1 MANKPNNPALWSRA
15 KSLAKQKF
23 DVYPSAYANGW
34 AAKWYKGKGGTW
46 SKAQDGMEIM
56 ANGGTNNPGFQAL
69 PDHVQAK
76 ILANMGYGGYYNP
89 IMKDG
94 GEPNGEMALGQMAAV
109 QDKMNKLLQ
118 FVKPDD
124 NLDPWIASKLAVMDH
139 SADAIADYMMYGPEA
154 EEMEQMKNGGGIPE
168 RYKNMGFTKVGAK
181 RQSTRPGKKWMVLA
195 KKGDDY
201 KVVHGGYKGMK
212 DYTQHGSEKRRENF
226 WNRMGGKNSAK
237 ATDPFSPLYWHKRFG
252 TWAEGGEIPMA
263 KDGTNVSIV
272 DFLQSQ
278 GAQSDFAT
286 RKNLAENIYGI
297 ANYSGTADQ
306 NMQLLRYM
314 SGQQPAPGQPVYK
327 DFPSAKAAPAP
338 QVRRAPVEDKPLPR
352 KSSLML
358 RQSKE
363 PLPANFKNE
372 QNLQSGVVVDKRANQ
387 AYIIENGKVR
397 RSFPVLTGQNPEGTS
412 NPYSVAEL
420 ENNPAGRATP
430 TGAFQMQPRADI
442 YGAPGFHIN
451 PIAAF
456 GDPAAASKAV
466 AIHNTYDPAVRN
478 KYYAMAPDQRY
489 RSYGCINC
497 KKPDIMDL
505 NRTFPQGDTLMVLDP
520 VKNAKDRRYLQKL
533 KNSRQEGGL
542 IEYAEGDEVLNG
554 LPQYDMEKGRL
565 NILNPFRNSIN
576 DPFKNSFYNP
586 FTKKYGT
593 PKAPAKQKVKPLSG
607 KEYDY
612 MTPAMVN
619 MGLSAVAGIAQGIS
633 DNQNINY
640 NTSDSLMPVVRNNY
654 SRGRN
659 EINTGRYADDSLV
672 PVQFAGTPVAEY
684 YGAPQYQYAIGGTY
698 EVASGIMG
706 LPTMVTDASVYDRAQ
721 LNFDVP
727 DFAMSV
733 PAPVAE
739 KSAAYT
745 PPGRDMADYK
755 SYIKMRESRGDYGA
769 VSSKSSATGAY
780 QFIWSLHNDW
790 IKSVTGVKSK
800 QEFLKSPEA
809 QDKAF
814 EYWDRNTLTPAA
826 QKIKRS
832 TGTPDSLEQI
842 KMKVHFAGPGGAMQ
856 YYKTGKETVDAYGT
870 TTSSY
875 AEGGEYDLS
884 DAQIQEILK
893 NGGQVEF
900 L

>member
-1 MANKPNNPALWSRA
+1 MYDYMA
-15 KSLAKQKF
+15 
-23 DVYPSAYANGW
+23 
-34 AAKWYKGKGGTW
+34 
-46 SKAQDGMEIM
+46 
-56 ANGGTNNPGFQAL
+56 
-69 PDHVQAK
+69 
-76 ILANMGYGGYYNP
+76 YGGNIP
-89 IMKDG
+89 QMKKG

-118 FVKPDD
+118 FIKPDD

-139 SADAIADYMMYGPEA
+139 SADAITDYMMYGPEA
-154 EEMEQMKNGGGIPE
+154 EEIEQMKNGGGIPE

-263 KDGTNVSIV
+263 QDGKNFSVV

-278 GAQSDFAT
+278 GAQTDFAT
-286 RKNLAENIYGI
+286 RKNLAEKIYGI
-297 ANYSGTADQ
+297 NNYTGSSDQ
-306 NMQLLRYM
+306 NLQLLRYL
-314 SGQQPAPGQPVYK
+314 SGEQAAPGQPVYK

-338 QVRRAPVEDKPLPR
+338 QVRRAPVEDKPLPG

-363 PLPANFKNE
+363 PLPANFRNE
-372 QNLQSGVVVDKRANQ
+372 QDLQSGVVVDKRANQ

-412 NPYSVAEL
+412 NPYTVAEL
-420 ENNPAGRATP
+420 EINPAGRATP

-442 YGAPGFHIN
+442 FGAPGFHLN

-456 GDPAAASKAV
+456 GNPAAASKAV
-466 AIHNTYDPAVRN
+466 AIHNTYAPEVRN
-478 KYYAMAPDQRY
+478 KYYDMSPDQRY

-497 KKPDIMDL
+497 KKPDVMDL
-505 NRTFPQGDTLMVLDP
+505 ARTFPQGDTVLVLDP
-520 VKNAKDRRYLQKL
+520 AKNAKDRRYLQKL
-533 KNSRQEGGL
+533 TNSRQEGGL
-542 IEYAEGDEVLNG
+542 IEYAEGDEVLKG
-554 LPQYDMEKGRL
+554 LPKYNMEKERL
-565 NILNPFRNSIN
+565 DILNPFRNSMV

-586 FTKKYGT
+586 FTKEYGT
-593 PKAPAKQKVKPLSG
+593 AKAPTAQKVKPLSG

-612 MTPAMVN
+612 MTPAFVN

-633 DNQNINY
+633 DNRNINY

-684 YGAPQYQYAIGGTY
+684 YGAPQFQFAVGGTFD
-698 EVASGIMG
+698 VASGILG
-706 LPTMVTDASVYDRAQ
+706 LPKLRDDAGDYREAQ
-721 LNFDVP
+721 LNFDTP
-727 DFAMSV
+727 SNSAPEFSSESSYA
-733 PAPVAE
+733 PARP
-739 KSAAYT
+739 AAL
-745 PPGRDMADYK
+745 PPGRDMSDYRN
-755 SYIKMRESRGDYGA
+755 YIKMRESRGDYNA

-800 QEFLKSPEA
+800 QEFLKNLDA
-809 QDKAF
+809 QEKAF
-814 EYWDRNTLTPAA
+814 DYWDRNTLTPAA

-884 DAQIQEILK
+884 DAEIQQILK